1 MQRLN
6 DMESERNTL
15 YWTQPNQ
22 AYRLVS
28 SYYDWQVA
36 CVGIKLPIVLKHKKI
51 SQNPQSLLALPL
63 WQHPSCAMTYH
74 RPVCQHA

>member
-1 MQRLN
+1 
-6 DMESERNTL
+6 MESERNTL

-36 CVGIKLPIVLKHKKI
+36 CVGIKLPIVL
-51 SQNPQSLLALPL
+51 QSLLALPL

>member
-1 MQRLN
+1 
-6 DMESERNTL
+6 MESERNTL

-36 CVGIKLPIVLKHKKI
+36 CVGIKLPIVLKHKKNI
-51 SQNPQSLLALPL
+51 AESTIIASVT
-63 WQHPSCAMTYH
+63 AMAT
-74 RPVCQHA
+74 PIMCDDLS